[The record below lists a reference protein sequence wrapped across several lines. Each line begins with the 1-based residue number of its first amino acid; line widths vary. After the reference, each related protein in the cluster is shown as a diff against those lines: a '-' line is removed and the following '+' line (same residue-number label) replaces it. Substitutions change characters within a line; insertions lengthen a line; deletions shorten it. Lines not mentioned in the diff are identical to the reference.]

1 MAKKLRLNFNERS
14 DFISPLEE
22 EYPFDGTLW
31 QYPERQS
38 LEAQIAEKFQLTN
51 AQVLCTNGG
60 DEAIMILMRI
70 IKESSQMIL
79 PLPAFSQYTWG
90 VESWQLECL
99 QIPCHNDLSMNI
111 TATIAAISENS
122 VTVITRPNNP
132 SGEMISF
139 ESLLKI
145 IEAAAEK
152 NAWVFLDEA
161 YIEFSESQSV
171 AANLLEQFDN
181 VVILRTLSKAYGLAG
196 IRLGYLLGPEKLIAE
211 FKQRCALFNVPQPS
225 LLIAEKALSE
235 DNQADMESFCKQ
247 IINNRQKLYQW
258 LKENNLPVLPSEGN
272 FLVLALPGTQSRAVA
287 AFLERN
293 NILVRTFNDDE
304 MANCV
309 RITIP
314 YKLENLQHLLSQ
326 ALLPELV
333 CLDMDGVLIDTSGS
347 YDATIIAT
355 VKQLSGKDLNK
366 SDIDQLKS
374 AGGYNN
380 DWVVAQKLLQDVGVN
395 KTLPAVTEVF
405 QKLYLGDNNDGL
417 VSNESALIN
426 KKLINTIKKSA
437 ATFAVVTGRPLD
449 EAMAGKKLIGLE
461 NLDLV
466 SLDCVKEA
474 KPSPEGIN
482 RLQQQY
488 SSKSWMCG
496 DNPDDMQ
503 AAIAS
508 NSMAIGISAINKES
522 LYHCGADIVL
532 DSINQL
538 DEWLSPQSRDCSNID
553 NTKRRPLQ

>member
-31 QYPERQS
+31 QYPERQL
-38 LEAQIAEKFQLTN
+38 LEAQIAEKFQLKNT
-51 AQVLCTNGG
+51 QVLCTNGG

-90 VESWQLECL
+90 VKSWQLDCL
-99 QIPCHNDLSMNI
+99 QIPCHYDLSMNI

-132 SGEMISF
+132 SGEMISLG
-139 ESLLKI
+139 SLRKI
-145 IEAAAEK
+145 ITAAAEK

-161 YIEFSESQSV
+161 YIEFSDSQSV
-171 AANLLEQFDN
+171 ATNLLEQFDN

-196 IRLGYLLGPEKLIAE
+196 IRLGYLLGPEKLITE
-211 FKQRCALFNVPQPS
+211 FEKRCAPFNVPQPS
-225 LLIAEKALSE
+225 LLIAAKALSE
-235 DNQADMESFCKQ
+235 KNQTDMENFCKQ
-247 IINNRQKLYQW
+247 IISNRQKLYQW
-258 LKENNLPVLPSEGN
+258 FKEHNIPVLPSEAN
-272 FLVLALPGTQSRAVA
+272 FLVLALPGIQSRAVA

-314 YKLENLQHLLSQ
+314 YKLDNLQQLLSQ

-366 SDIDQLKS
+366 SDIDKLKS

-380 DWVVAQKLLQDVGVN
+380 DWVVAHKLLQDVGVN
-395 KTLPAVTEVF
+395 KTLPVVTEVF

-417 VSNESALIN
+417 
-426 KKLINTIKKSA
+426 
-437 ATFAVVTGRPLD
+437 
-449 EAMAGKKLIGLE
+449 
-461 NLDLV
+461 
-466 SLDCVKEA
+466 
-474 KPSPEGIN
+474 
-482 RLQQQY
+482 
-488 SSKSWMCG
+488 
-496 DNPDDMQ
+496 
-503 AAIAS
+503 
-508 NSMAIGISAINKES
+508 
-522 LYHCGADIVL
+522 
-532 DSINQL
+532 
-538 DEWLSPQSRDCSNID
+538 
-553 NTKRRPLQ
+553 